1 MRESGAHVWDSSAA
15 GLAGGVA
22 AALLLALLVLL
33 LAPPLL
39 RRAGRLRY
47 PGRGGGVAGWGWV
60 APRGSR
66 YVPNTHSGGGARRRP
81 RPGQPSDS
89 TTRCS
94 T

>member
-47 PGRGGGVAGWGWV
+47 PGRGGGVGLGV

-66 YVPNTHSGGGARRRP
+66 YVPNTHLGGGARRRP